1 MNMIVDEM
9 KSKLEQFEHKIQQL
23 ENINKCQQLEIESKQ
38 SILRQYELL
47 IVDPLCFAYNI
58 L

>member
-38 SILRQYELL
+38 SILRQYELV
-47 IVDPLCFAYNI
+47 IVDLLCFAYNI
-58 L
+58 